1 MKYPFVILFR
11 YNDYNNI
18 DDFVEKYKDALN
30 CSISII
36 NDPLQLNKLY
46 DSNNQILMT
55 YGKRGEY
62 IKDLTD
68 FLPQRI
74 INNKWLHFDNIYDFT
89 TMDETSINGFIN
101 IIDRMVND
109 LYIQNVCG
117 SRDST
122 RPVFSIFTTCY
133 NSYHKIFRAYT
144 SFLTQKFIDWEWV
157 VLDDSPDDKHFEFL
171 RENFS
176 NDKRVRL
183 YKRSENSG
191 SIGNVKNEVVMLCR
205 GKYVLEMDHDDEI
218 LPDTLKDAVDAF
230 ESDKD
235 VGFVYMDFCNLYEN
249 GKNHKYGDF
258 FGLGYAGYHCVK
270 FRNKWVY
277 VENTPNINNITISHL
292 VSLPNHPRIWRKDVL
307 MKLGNYSEE
316 LPICDDQEILLRTAM
331 ETKCVKISKLAYV
344 QYMNEGDNNFSLIR
358 NWEINRIGPHILTP
372 LFYKKYGVHEKM
384 KEIGAY
390 EDEKYMDFGFL
401 KEVWLRGESYEHK
414 YCNKIVN
421 PDCNKQYCI
430 IGFEYIVKNKEK
442 IMELYNNPKN
452 ELFLLDSRYSNEYF
466 GDWVDYMGLSRMKFY
481 SLPNT
486 TQSELMRYFKFIC
499 KNCDDYEFLTL
510 DMPLIVNNCDYYCRH
525 DIVNMNSV
533 ETNNYLEIGVESGFT
548 FQNVNI
554 RNKTGVDPDPKF
566 SHNNLKLLTS
576 DDFFIQNKETFD
588 IVFID
593 GMHQSEY
600 VLNDFNNSI
609 SCLNDLGKII
619 IDDILPLSYNE
630 QLRIPIKHYYENNIL
645 KYGEPWTGDVWK
657 TIYYIL
663 KNYSDKFDFKYYT
676 HEYYRGVGVF
686 YIKEKFQLPQLA
698 VNEIQIYDYFTDYP
712 IYYDLIKRLA
722 Q

>member
-1 MKYPFVILFR
+1 
-11 YNDYNNI
+11 
-18 DDFVEKYKDALN
+18 
-30 CSISII
+30 
-36 NDPLQLNKLY
+36 
-46 DSNNQILMT
+46 
-55 YGKRGEY
+55 
-62 IKDLTD
+62 
-68 FLPQRI
+68 
-74 INNKWLHFDNIYDFT
+74 
-89 TMDETSINGFIN
+89 
-101 IIDRMVND
+101 
-109 LYIQNVCG
+109 
-117 SRDST
+117 
-122 RPVFSIFTTCY
+122 
-133 NSYHKIFRAYT
+133 
-144 SFLTQKFIDWEWV
+144 
-157 VLDDSPDDKHFEFL
+157 
-171 RENFS
+171 
-176 NDKRVRL
+176 
-183 YKRSENSG
+183 
-191 SIGNVKNEVVMLCR
+191 
-205 GKYVLEMDHDDEI
+205 
-218 LPDTLKDAVDAF
+218 
-230 ESDKD
+230 
-235 VGFVYMDFCNLYEN
+235 
-249 GKNHKYGDF
+249 
-258 FGLGYAGYHCVK
+258 
-270 FRNKWVY
+270 
-277 VENTPNINNITISHL
+277 
-292 VSLPNHPRIWRKDVL
+292 
-307 MKLGNYSEE
+307 
-316 LPICDDQEILLRTAM
+316 
-331 ETKCVKISKLAYV
+331 
-344 QYMNEGDNNFSLIR
+344 
-358 NWEINRIGPHILTP
+358 
-372 LFYKKYGVHEKM
+372 
-384 KEIGAY
+384 
-390 EDEKYMDFGFL
+390 
-401 KEVWLRGESYEHK
+401 
-414 YCNKIVN
+414 
-421 PDCNKQYCI
+421 
-430 IGFEYIVKNKEK
+430 
-442 IMELYNNPKN
+442 MELYNNPKN

-588 IVFID
+588 IVFIY

-676 HEYYRGVGVF
+676 HEYYRGLGVF